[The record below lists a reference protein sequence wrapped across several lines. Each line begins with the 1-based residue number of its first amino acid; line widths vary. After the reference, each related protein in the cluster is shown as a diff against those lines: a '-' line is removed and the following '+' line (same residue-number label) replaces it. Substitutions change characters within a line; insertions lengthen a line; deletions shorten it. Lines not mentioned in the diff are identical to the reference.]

1 MIKIAMRLKPFSHL
15 PGIMCLIPKSSW
27 RVQVFPTKLRFHNF
41 VTNESYEEVLPWAGP
56 VKDFT
61 VTQDLEKGCIQI
73 FGKTKSGYKSHI
85 ISKPEGEFAAPER
98 LSLGSHK
105 ALNWSPK
112 LSLLDILPVWYH
124 LSQLT
129 QSHGKSLFP
138 KDLDK
143 LEVGDYLRDV
153 LMAYFEGILSPRLID
168 TDYQG
173 IATPCPSTHPLGI
186 ITHGGAFIRSLFFQE
201 TDSGISLLP
210 CLPPEM
216 HAGRFTSLKT
226 SHGDLIDLEWSK
238 KLLKKVVIHPAHTRE
253 VRLHLQ
259 HALKSFRINR
269 RRRVQAK
276 DALLLTSGQMLILDR
291 FEK

>member
-1 MIKIAMRLKPFSHL
+1 MIKIAMRLKPFSHA

-27 RVQVFPTKLRFHNF
+27 RVQVFPTKLKFHNF
-41 VTNESYEEVLPWAGP
+41 VTGESYEEALLGQGP

-73 FGKTKSGYKSHI
+73 FGKTKSGYKSHTI
-85 ISKPEGEFAAPER
+85 AKSEGEFAAVER

-112 LSLLDILPVWYH
+112 LTLLEVLPVWH
-124 LSQLT
+124 RLSQLT
-129 QSHGKSLFP
+129 AAHGKSLFP

-143 LEVGDYLRDV
+143 LDVADYLNDV
-153 LMAYFEGILSPRLID
+153 FLAYFEGILSPRLID

-173 IATPCPSTHPLGI
+173 IATPCPSTHPLGL

-253 VRLHLQ
+253 VTLNLQ
-259 HALKSFRINR
+259 HALKSFRINKR
-269 RRRVQAK
+269 RRAQAK
-276 DALLLTSGQMLILDR
+276 DALSLESGQTLILDR